1 MAISL
6 GDMKKKKTESKVE
19 DSKDIELE
27 TNIESETNIED
38 IDKKEKKKL
47 FENSKRANNMR
58 NFASEYKKNLILLG
72 VVTCVGLSLS
82 IISGGV
88 KKVVESEKGD
98 QENIYAELTNEI
110 RDIENDPEYKRAAEI
125 GDTIEY
131 QDTPNKNITIN
142 WLGDKVDTGR
152 WMTDE
157 SYFWTWIEPAFTY
170 NSAIKY
176 NEMKDNYYNVLGP
189 CYFTTSFLAP
199 YDHTMDMKYD
209 ANNDGEL
216 SGVEAEAANIAFT
229 CDTNK
234 SKFMTFPIGELADG
248 SYEYLALVPM
258 RSKGS
263 KNYIMIAF
271 TYAVI
276 HSETSDGKENVVID
290 DFNCWAPDSDRLYIV
305 Q

>member
-6 GDMKKKKTESKVE
+6 GDMKKKKTEAKVE
-19 DSKDIELE
+19 ESKDIELE

-47 FENSKRANNMR
+47 FENSKRVNNMR

-72 VVTCVGLSLS
+72 VVTCVGLLLL
-82 IISGGV
+82 IISNVV
-88 KKVVESEKGD
+88 KGVVESEKD
-98 QENIYAELTNEI
+98 NQKNIYAELTNEI
-110 RDIENDPEYKRAAEI
+110 NKLENDQVYKNATEI
-125 GDTIEY
+125 GANIEY
-131 QDTPNKNITIN
+131 QDTTNKNIKIN

-170 NSAIKY
+170 TSAIKY

-199 YDHTMDMKYD
+199 YNHTMDMKYD

-290 DFNCWAPDSDRLYIV
+290 DFNCWAPDSDRLYTV